1 MNTHD
6 EIAET
11 ARTESAGALSNG
23 SEPPCCEWEFLHG
36 LQTGPSYRAEV
47 LPFRH
52 LSRSIAFTR
61 KPMKNNGWCYA
72 VFLASDLQVGF
83 FDGISDGKSFSAI
96 PAPGSTVN

>member
-23 SEPPCCEWEFLHG
+23 SEPPCCEWKFLHG
-36 LQTGPSYRAEV
+36 LQTGPSYRTEV

-52 LSRSIAFTR
+52 LSPSIAVYR
-61 KPMKNNGWCYA
+61 A
-72 VFLASDLQVGF
+72 QADF
-83 FDGISDGKSFSAI
+83 FDGRSDGKFI
-96 PAPGSTVN
+96 VRLEKD